1 MKNGVQWADRA
12 LVTSPYHIGLCKS
25 AAAFDAELKRLKVP
39 KGERPAFVFTG
50 AAATAHSFES
60 SKGKLCAIVCI
71 AEPDK
76 GINRHQINAL
86 LVHEAMH
93 VWRWIRENINE
104 ASPSAEFEAYSMQHI
119 SQALMEAYWA
129 KPMKGNK

>member
-1 MKNGVQWADRA
+1 MKDSVQWADRA

-25 AAAFDAELKRLKVP
+25 SAAFAAELKRLNVP
-39 KGERPAFVFTG
+39 KDDWPAFVNPG

-71 AEPDK
+71 DKPDK
-76 GINRHQINAL
+76 GITRHQINAL
-86 LVHEAMH
+86 LVHEGMH
-93 VWRWIRENINE
+93 VWRWIREHINE
-104 ASPSAEFEAYSMQHI
+104 ASPSLEFEAYSMQAI

-129 KPMKGNK
+129 KPLKGKK